1 MKTITYTL
9 TPLHVY
15 TFPQKTHPD
24 MLQIIL
30 KSAWR
35 QLWKNKGYSTIN
47 IMGLSVGLTVAILS
61 GLWVQHHWQYDR
73 IYTDSELIYR
83 GMQEYTPKDGEASVF
98 SALCLPLVQVLR
110 EETPGIA
117 YAAATDW
124 GANYSLVRG
133 EQRLLRAGIY
143 AEQDF
148 LHIFSFSL
156 LKGDVATA
164 LAAPNQIVISESVA
178 ETLFGEED
186 PLGQTISLDNT
197 VSLQVTGVIQDIPE
211 QSSIAF
217 DFLLPFSLKE
227 QREPWVAEAK
237 ESWDNNSFQI
247 YFKLKPTA
255 DIAKIEAQH
264 REVLTAHS
272 SNNTSLFTVHALQDW
287 HLYGEFVDG
296 KATTG
301 LIRYVKLFGIIG
313 LLVLL
318 IACINFVNISTARA
332 EKRSKEVG
340 VRKAIGAR
348 RTGLMAQFLGEA
360 AFTVM
365 LAFAL
370 SLILVQLL
378 LPYFS
383 LLVSESISLPWRSP
397 VFWGVVLAVLSFST
411 LLAGSYPA
419 FFLTRY
425 QAKEV
430 LQKTYQVSRGR
441 NSWSRRMLVGTQFAV
456 SIALIAGSLVVH
468 QQVEYAQERDKGYN
482 QERLVSVMNTP
493 GINENFAT
501 IKRELLASNM
511 VENVTGSGSPIT
523 SVWSNMSN
531 ISWPGKAV
539 DDNLGV
545 AFVATGPDYFET
557 IDLQL
562 IEGRPFR
569 DYAGADTSAFVLNE
583 AAVKRMGLEDPL
595 STQIIWDEA
604 PFQVVGVVKDV
615 IMETPFEPVR
625 PTIFVNMPE
634 WFSVVFIRLRPDQ
647 PTEQAL
653 ASLKNIF
660 EAHDPAT
667 PFNYEFVEE
676 EYSNKFSGTNFIGT
690 VALLFAGLAIFL
702 SALGLLGLAVYLAE
716 RRAKEIS
723 IRKILG
729 ASVSQLWLLLSQEF
743 VWIIL
748 VGGLIAVPL
757 GSYFLEGWL
766 DNFTYRIDLPWMMFG
781 LAAGIALLIALVTI

>member
-1 MKTITYTL
+1 M
-9 TPLHVY
+9 LH
-15 TFPQKTHPD
+15 
-24 MLQIIL
+24 IIL

-47 IMGLSVGLTVAILS
+47 ILGLAVGLAVAIMS
-61 GLWVQHHWQYDR
+61 GLWVHHHWQYDR
-73 IYTDSELIYR
+73 AYTDSELIYR
-83 GMQEYTPKDGEASVF
+83 GMQEYTPNDGETDVF
-98 SALCLPLVQVLR
+98 SALCLPLAQVLR
-110 EETPGIA
+110 DETPGVA
-117 YAAATDW
+117 YVAATDW
-124 GANYSLVRG
+124 GANYSLLRG
-133 EQRLLRAGIY
+133 EQRLLKAGIY
-143 AEQDF
+143 AEPDF
-148 LHIFSFSL
+148 LRVFSFPL
-156 LKGDVATA
+156 LQGDAKTA
-164 LAAPNQIVISESVA
+164 LAAPNQIVISESIA
-178 ETLFGEED
+178 ATLFGEED

-197 VSLQVTGVIQDIPE
+197 VELQVTGVMQDIPE
-211 QSSIAF
+211 QSSLQF
-217 DFLLPFSLKE
+217 DFLLPFALKE
-227 QREPWVAEAK
+227 QREPWISEAR

-247 YFKLKPTA
+247 YFKLEPTA
-255 DIAKIEAQH
+255 DIASVEAQH
-264 REVLTAHS
+264 REVMIDHS
-272 SNNTSLFTVHALQDW
+272 DNVTSYFTVHALRDW
-287 HLYGEFVDG
+287 HLYSEFVEG
-296 KATTG
+296 EATTG

-348 RTGLMAQFLGEA
+348 RTSLMAQFLGEA
-360 AFTVM
+360 GFTVL
-365 LAFAL
+365 LAFGL
-370 SLILVQLL
+370 SMVLVQLL
-378 LPYFS
+378 LPYFN
-383 LLVSESISLPWRSP
+383 LLVSESISLPWQSP
-397 VFWGVVLAVLSFST
+397 AFWGAVLVVLALST

-425 QAKEV
+425 RAKEV
-430 LQKTYQVSRGR
+430 LQKTYQTGRGR
-441 NSWSRRMLVGTQFAV
+441 NSWSRRTLVGTQFAV
-456 SIALIAGSLVVH
+456 SIALIAGSLIVH
-468 QQVEYAQERDKGYN
+468 QQVKYAQERDKGYN

-493 GINENFAT
+493 GINENFET
-501 IKRELLASNM
+501 IKRALLASNM
-511 VENVTGSGSPIT
+511 VETVTGSGSPIT

-539 DDNLGV
+539 DDQLGV

-557 IDLQL
+557 LDLQFAQ
-562 IEGRPFR
+562 GRPFR
-569 DYAGADTSAFVLNE
+569 DYAGADTSAFILNE

-595 STQIIWDEA
+595 STQIIWDQA

-625 PTIFVNMPE
+625 PTIFVNYPE
-634 WFSVVFIRLRPDQ
+634 WLSVVFIRLRSDR
-647 PTEQAL
+647 PTEQAM
-653 ASLKNIF
+653 ASLKTVF
-660 EAHDPAT
+660 EKHDPAT

-676 EYSNKFSGTNFIGT
+676 EYDRKFSGTNFIGT

-748 VGGLIAVPL
+748 VGGLIAIPL
-757 GSYFLEGWL
+757 GGYFLENWL
-766 DNFTYRIDLPWMMFG
+766 DNFTYRIDLPWLVFG
-781 LAAGIALLIALVTI
+781 LAAGIALLIALATISVQSLKAALVNPAKRLRDNG